1 MQPEIVTNERTLII
15 ENGVVV
21 ENSNS
26 GSGDARLAQ
35 ASPDKINKQV
45 RIITSTSDDGIPGHA
60 DIDVLVSNAMSEAFS
75 GGLGSVH
82 VKGVKNAPYSAEVVS
97 EKVQH
102 LADGNQISKRT
113 STMTYRDS
121 AGRTRQEVRDAGGNV
136 KTIHINDNVAGTRLM
151 LSPAAKT
158 ATKITLDK
166 DFSKQIETLKEKA
179 RVMTKDGKATI
190 IERPGPG
197 QEIIVKRIELPA
209 ADGKKEIREDVNV
222 SVVRA
227 GSAEVSGGNVQAFT
241 FGGGEP
247 GRAMGEMMRMGPIGM
262 TFQDRKWS
270 SKANTTQLGTKDM
283 EGVRVEGKSV
293 SYIIP
298 AGEIGNR
305 NAITVTTETWYAP
318 DLQATVYSRSTDPRV
333 GETIYRLTNIKRNE
347 QTASLFTV
355 PEGYTV
361 KESSN
366 AFSFQTK

>member
-1 MQPEIVTNERTLII
+1 M
-15 ENGVVV
+15 
-21 ENSNS
+21 
-26 GSGDARLAQ
+26 
-35 ASPDKINKQV
+35 
-45 RIITSTSDDGIPGHA
+45 
-60 DIDVLVSNAMSEAFS
+60 
-75 GGLGSVH
+75 
-82 VKGVKNAPYSAEVVS
+82 
-97 EKVQH
+97 
-102 LADGNQISKRT
+102 
-113 STMTYRDS
+113 
-121 AGRTRQEVRDAGGNV
+121 
-136 KTIHINDNVAGTRLM
+136 
-151 LSPAAKT
+151 
-158 ATKITLDK
+158 
-166 DFSKQIETLKEKA
+166 
-179 RVMTKDGKATI
+179 
-190 IERPGPG
+190 
-197 QEIIVKRIELPA
+197 
-209 ADGKKEIREDVNV
+209 